1 LTSQPLKGNFGN
13 CDSFRRIGKW
23 AIEHSEYVID
33 FEKRTAIKSYV
44 LADFIA
50 DWMEP
55 SSYIVGTIVDT
66 LWQICCYGAWG
77 VSGVGAVAILKSPSG
92 IKMKYAA
99 RMKFK
104 LKLL

>member
-1 LTSQPLKGNFGN
+1 
-13 CDSFRRIGKW
+13 
-23 AIEHSEYVID
+23 
-33 FEKRTAIKSYV
+33 
-44 LADFIA
+44 
-50 DWMEP
+50 MEP

-99 RMKFK
+99 RMQFK
-104 LKLL
+104 NETNKCSNNIAECKAILLGL